1 MVLVDATTG
10 YGTSFNKNWI
20 REAMEL
26 EMHPNNMNG
35 QGGLNFSKSSK
46 ILLQLLKERGRP
58 PETQV
63 ISLPSHGS
71 SSSIRHR
78 AISPA
83 HNCLATG
90 LHLWQCPPPVPSIGH
105 PPLLFQLAQA
115 SFEQTFTCK
124 NTLVI
129 WSKLFFFT
137 QPMKTE
143 QTECFEMSIHKIQK
157 P

>member
-26 EMHPNNMNG
+26 EMHPNNMNS
-35 QGGLNFSKSSK
+35 QGGLNFSKSWK
-46 ILLQLLKERGRP
+46 ILLHLLKERRWP

-78 AISPA
+78 AVSPA
-83 HNCLATG
+83 HNCFATG
-90 LHLWQCPPPVPSIGH
+90 LHLCWCPPPVPSIGH

-115 SFEQTFTCK
+115 SFERTFTCK
-124 NTLVI
+124 NTLAI
-129 WSKLFFFT
+129 WPKLFLFT
-137 QPMKTE
+137 RPIETE
-143 QTECFEMSIHKIQK
+143 QTGCFETLTHKIQK